1 MCTNASLRR
10 KVDTPMSIPTKWHDF
25 LRIDEKKMEL
35 VCALTNESML
45 FAATG
50 KELESTL
57 QTGVRCNP
65 LRVTSGL
72 ATCNHEEANY
82 WLMIVHLADAV
93 HRGYSKFKICTV
105 DTDVVVIAVAVTSE
119 FPEDAEV

>member
-1 MCTNASLRR
+1 MWDQYDKNSLKCQARERRCTNASLRR
-10 KVDTPMSIPTKWHDF
+10 KVDTPMPIPTKWHDS
-25 LRIDEKKMEL
+25 LRIDENKMEL

-65 LRVTSGL
+65 LRDTSGL
-72 ATCNHEEANY
+72 ATCNHEEADY
-82 WLMIVHLADAV
+82 RLDDSSSCRCRAL
-93 HRGYSKFKICTV
+93 GLL
-105 DTDVVVIAVAVTSE
+105 
-119 FPEDAEV
+119 